1 MSKELTFCGDVE
13 RSIIKKYRK
22 QIWTKFTSA
31 INEFNLIQRDDKIAV
46 CISGGKDSMLMA
58 KCLQELMRHGHTPF
72 SLEYIVMNPGYNN
85 ENYEK
90 IRENAEKLEIPVRFF
105 KTEIFDIVNN
115 IDDSPC
121 YLCARMRRGHLYAKA
136 KELGCNK
143 IALGHHFDDVVE
155 TVLLSMLYGSEFK
168 TMLPKLHST
177 NFEGMDLIRPL
188 YFVREDDIISWAK
201 HNNLEFIR
209 CACRFTE
216 QSVHNEEN
224 SKRLEIKEFLKK
236 IREKNTNADYNIYKS
251 TCCVNLKTIL
261 GYKKDNEKHSFL
273 DDF

>member
-31 INEFNLIQRDDKIAV
+31 VNEFDLIQRDDKIAV

-58 KCLQELMRHGHTPF
+58 KCLQELMWHGHTPF
-72 SLEYIVMNPGYNN
+72 SLEYIVMNPGYNS

-105 KTEIFDIVNN
+105 KTDIFDIVNN

-136 KELGCNK
+136 RELGCNK

-155 TVLLSMLYGSEFK
+155 TVLEYAL
-168 TMLPKLHST
+168 
-177 NFEGMDLIRPL
+177 R
-188 YFVREDDIISWAK
+188 
-201 HNNLEFIR
+201 
-209 CACRFTE
+209 
-216 QSVHNEEN
+216 
-224 SKRLEIKEFLKK
+224 KRI
-236 IREKNTNADYNIYKS
+236 
-251 TCCVNLKTIL
+251 
-261 GYKKDNEKHSFL
+261 
-273 DDF
+273 